1 MIIFLILN
9 YDLDCLL
16 QALII
21 ILFFPYCFCM
31 PVYCL
36 LWMLF
41 SFMVLCLYFL
51 TLYITSWEIF
61 VRLICYFFNVR
72 RGKFNVK
79 SYYKS
84 LRAENS
90 LFFPAKEIWGSY
102 APLRTHFFAWEA
114 VWGKIL
120 TIDMLM
126 KRGWSM
132 VNRCSLCKKNEKS
145 VDHILIHCG
154 KTRELWTLL
163 LSSFGLVW
171 VFPA

>member
-1 MIIFLILN
+1 
-9 YDLDCLL
+9 
-16 QALII
+16 
-21 ILFFPYCFCM
+21 
-31 PVYCL
+31 
-36 LWMLF
+36 
-41 SFMVLCLYFL
+41 MVLCLYFL

-61 VRLICYFFNVR
+61 VRLIYYFFNVR

-90 LFFPAKEIWGSY
+90 LFFPAKEIRGSY
-102 APLRTHFFAWEA
+102 APLRTCFFAWEA
-114 VWGKIL
+114 VWGKNL

-126 KRGWSM
+126 KRVWSM

-171 VFPA
+171 VFPALVRNLLLEWKVKGLGKKRRTVWRLAPICPFWCIWRV